1 MVCMGVKVKLSELR
15 QRCCVLGEVRLLSCS
30 ERWMVVGMVVGMV
43 EVQSG
48 LQLSCGE

>member
-1 MVCMGVKVKLSELR
+1 MGVKVKSSELR
-15 QRCCVLGEVRLLSCS
+15 QRCGALGEVRLLACS
-30 ERWMVVGMVVGMV
+30 VSWMVVGMV